1 MARNTRVVL
10 LTGCSKGG
18 IGFALCE
25 EFASKGCKVYAT
37 ARRLEAMEGLTQ
49 PNIELLPLDVTN
61 DANVQAVITTII
73 EREGRI
79 NIVVNNAGVP
89 CHGPLLDRSIEDVAA
104 VFDANTLSVLRVCK
118 AAVPH
123 MAARKQGLIVNIGSV
138 VGEIPT
144 PWAGPYAASKAAVHS
159 ISQTLAME
167 LRPLGINVL
176 SVAPGG
182 VRSLIA
188 SKAAPNVRLPP
199 DSLWLGYRDAII
211 NRVMTSSRGRS
222 ITCEQFAKHIV
233 AEALR
238 EGWLVGSYRFVMTAP
253 PAGLFKVFAWLPRS
267 LVLWIMWKVVG
278 GKAKKQ

>member
-1 MARNTRVVL
+1 
-10 LTGCSKGG
+10 
-18 IGFALCE
+18 
-25 EFASKGCKVYAT
+25 
-37 ARRLEAMEGLTQ
+37 MEGLTQ

-89 CHGPLLDRSIEDVAA
+89 CHGMSAPQFYVDTKCPGDTGVGPLLDRSIEDVAA

-138 VGEIPT
+138 VGEMCVSSQSTTTDHLTSCASSPT